1 MKGTIYMANLHI
13 IDHPLVQHKI
23 TLLRD
28 KNTGTKEFREL
39 VSEIAMF
46 ICYEATRD
54 LPLKEIEMET
64 PLAVAKAKII
74 SGRKLA
80 FIPILRAGLGMIDG
94 VTTLVPAAKIGH
106 IGIFRDPD
114 THIPIKYYSKMPED
128 IAERDAIIVDP
139 MLATGNSAVAAITEL
154 KSLGVKNIKF
164 MCIICSPEG
173 VEAINSTHPDVE
185 IYAGVMDQ
193 GLNEDKYIVPGVGDA
208 GDRIFGTK

>member
-1 MKGTIYMANLHI
+1 MGNLHI

-23 TLLRD
+23 SLLRD

-54 LPLKEIEMET
+54 LPLKEIELET
-64 PLAVAKAKII
+64 PLAVAKTKII

-80 FIPILRAGLGMIDG
+80 FIPILRAGLGMIEG

-106 IGIFRDPD
+106 IGLFRDPE
-114 THIPIKYYSKMPED
+114 TKVPVKYYSKMPDD

-139 MLATGNSAVAAITEL
+139 MLATGNSAVAAIAEL
-154 KSLGVKNIKF
+154 KELGVKNIKF

-173 VEAINSTHPDVE
+173 VEAIKNAHPDVD
-185 IYAGVMDQ
+185 IYTGVMDEK
-193 GLNEDKYIVPGVGDA
+193 LNEDKFIVPGVGDA

>member
-1 MKGTIYMANLHI
+1 MGELHI

-23 TLLRD
+23 SLLRD

-64 PLAVAKAKII
+64 PLAVAKTKII

-106 IGIFRDPD
+106 IGIFRDPNSKV
-114 THIPIKYYSKMPED
+114 PVKYYSKMPED

-173 VEAINSTHPDVE
+173 VEAIRTAHPDVE
-185 IYAGVMDQ
+185 IYTGVMDK
-193 GLNEDKYIVPGVGDA
+193 GLNEDHYIIPGVGDA

>member
-1 MKGTIYMANLHI
+1 MANLHI

-39 VSEIAMF
+39 VSEIAML

-106 IGIFRDPD
+106 IGIFCDPD
-114 THIPIKYYSKMPED
+114 TNIPIKYYSKMPED

-185 IYAGVMDQ
+185 IYSGVMDQ
-193 GLNEDKYIVPGVGDA
+193 GLNEDKYIVPGIGDA

>member
-1 MKGTIYMANLHI
+1 
-13 IDHPLVQHKI
+13 
-23 TLLRD
+23 
-28 KNTGTKEFREL
+28 
-39 VSEIAMF
+39 MF

-114 THIPIKYYSKMPED
+114 TNIPIKYYSKMPED

-193 GLNEDKYIVPGVGDA
+193 GLNEDKYIVPGIGDA

>member
-114 THIPIKYYSKMPED
+114 TNIPIKYYSKMPED